1 MFFDNASSEFNAR
14 ENVMSTRSGVAHR
27 MRSAAKLQTG
37 HFQSQDSSPKIS
49 NHLTG
54 KSSHQWTKWF
64 WSVWRSVF
72 EKSEQMEQESAKF
85 YYSSIYE
92 VYRLY

>member
-37 HFQSQDSSPKIS
+37 HFQSKTAVQKYPI
-49 NHLTG
+49 T
-54 KSSHQWTKWF
+54 
-64 WSVWRSVF
+64 
-72 EKSEQMEQESAKF
+72 
-85 YYSSIYE
+85 
-92 VYRLY
+92 